1 MDTIYSRKKIRIPKF
16 NGDNEKNSKI
26 IKILLIL
33 FIALITLAVILK
45 SISPIFEASCKEKVQ
60 ELATNI
66 TNIQSSKILKEKNYG
81 NIVELVKDDK
91 GNISVIKSDVVIIN
105 EIASDIAVAIQN
117 ELSNLQTEKISIP
130 AGSFLGARLFAGV
143 GPNIKINVIPAGN
156 IKTDIKTEFVSTG
169 INQTMHRIYLELQCE
184 VKILTPF
191 NTIDSTI
198 TNQVL
203 LVETVIIGEIPSS
216 YYNLEGIDSSNMV
229 DVIK

>member
-16 NGDNEKNSKI
+16 SEDNNKNNKI
-26 IKILLIL
+26 IKILLTL
-33 FIALITLAVILK
+33 LIAGVTLTVILK
-45 SISPIFEASCKEKVQ
+45 SISPIFEANCIEKVKAI
-60 ELATNI
+60 ATNI
-66 TNIQSSKILKEKNYG
+66 TNIESSKVLKQKNYG
-81 NIVELVKDDK
+81 NIVELVKDDN

-105 EIASDIAVAIQN
+105 EIASDIAVAIQS
-117 ELSNLQTEKISIP
+117 ELDKLQTEQISIP
-130 AGSFLGARLFAGV
+130 IGSFLGSKFLAGV
-143 GPNIKINVIPAGN
+143 GPNIKIKVIPVGN

-191 NTIDSTI
+191 STIDSII

-216 YYNLEGIDSSNMV
+216 YYNLEGLDKNNLVDMV
-229 DVIK
+229 K